1 MRRILYNKKA
11 PCESG
16 ASLCTDRYSLHLY
29 FMTGRIVV
37 AVRLPS
43 TLIKY
48 SERIPIHKNRSYAS
62 LFTAIVRRDT
72 FLAAVFL
79 W

>member
-1 MRRILYNKKA
+1 
-11 PCESG
+11 
-16 ASLCTDRYSLHLY
+16 
-29 FMTGRIVV
+29 MTGRIVV

-48 SERIPIHKNRSYAS
+48 SERISIHKNSNYAS
-62 LFTAIVRRDT
+62 LLTAIVRRDT